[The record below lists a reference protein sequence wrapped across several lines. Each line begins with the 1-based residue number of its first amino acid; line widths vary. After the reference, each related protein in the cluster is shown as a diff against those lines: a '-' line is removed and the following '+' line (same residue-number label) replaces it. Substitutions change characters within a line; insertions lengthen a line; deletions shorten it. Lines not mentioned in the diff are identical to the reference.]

1 MEKIYWMQAQIP
13 DISFE
18 NMKGLGNIGYDARQT
33 LLTDA
38 HLKVGDEAGVWIE
51 FLERECNV
59 IKAFLSI
66 MNSKFSGEIDNVDV
80 EHIITPYVQND
91 ELAEINKRMKANGNK
106 PIESQ
111 LESIQKYGE
120 SSDAAAT
127 LKQIQEEGAVEAMQT
142 RSAFILENQVL

>member
-1 MEKIYWMQAQIP
+1 MEKLYWSQAQLP
-13 DISFE
+13 DLSFD

-33 LLTDA
+33 ILTDA
-38 HLKVGDEAGVWIE
+38 HLRVGDESGLWLE

-59 IKAFLSI
+59 IKAFLKI
-66 MNSKFSGEIDNVDV
+66 MNKKWESEIDNVLV
-80 EHIITPYVQND
+80 EHVITPYIQND

-120 SSDAAAT
+120 SSDASAT
-127 LKQIQEEGAVEAMQT
+127 LKQIQEEGAVEAAQSA
-142 RSAFILENQVL
+142 SAFNLNNQVL